1 MSKRKQRE
9 RRRPA
14 PGAFPETS
22 SQHGSDRQYSGSRT
36 EFHHEQIS
44 SRKPKRIQ
52 RQLPPNMP
60 EALKR
65 DVSRV
70 VAEMERAAR
79 EGKDPPGIQVEYMG
93 SDGRP
98 STFSYLPGDM
108 AERMAEDILSALL
121 LLQHREEARA

>member
-1 MSKRKQRE
+1 MTRKKRE
-9 RRRPA
+9 RRRVA
-14 PGAFPETS
+14 SDAFAEHKTH
-22 SQHGSDRQYSGSRT
+22 QFTKGQYT
-36 EFHHEQIS
+36 EFHHEVIS
-44 SRKPKRIQ
+44 SRKSKRIQ

-60 EALKR
+60 QALKR

-79 EGKDPPGIQVEYMG
+79 EGENPPGIQVEYMG

-98 STFSYLPGDM
+98 STFSYLPGDL
-108 AERMAEDILSALL
+108 AERMAEDLLSALL